1 MKRICIL
8 LLAVLML
15 LGCQPTPETEFIV
28 NKGDQSAMIDMARGE
43 DVVSAAGG
51 NDGAEPAALDYRALY
66 GIPERLTGTFSD
78 TEGKVLVHIDAEVAV
93 PDAPLPI
100 VRVFSRDFD
109 QQTVTRIWNV
119 LVKDTPMFELVDET
133 NLNRKTQIEDE
144 LKFFYAMLDNPEL
157 MREHL
162 YDSEAEVMEEIA
174 SLQAEYQKTVDA
186 EPKEKRRV
194 DSTMWRR
201 SVGFADKPDL
211 TQQEGLW
218 AISEDESMRFTVY
231 NSTDNDEPIYET
243 VEGGWNVIQNNK
255 HASLSFRRES
265 DVSDIVFGN
274 RTIGVPFG
282 TIIKEDDPLP
292 ERAKGSLP
300 YTPKEA
306 ADRVCAFLKEAGL
319 SDEFTIAYLSLD
331 DDAGVYGRDD
341 EREMLPHEPTMF
353 CYHAVCTRK
362 VNGAPC
368 CNTEMNVNES
378 RGGESTKTAYAP
390 SWAYEQMH
398 VYLDADGIFRFGW
411 GTPLSVSD
419 TLTAFSKLKSFDE
432 IRTIAEKRFPLQY
445 LEEANRATEVSDH
458 PNTQL
463 PITEITVDRITL
475 GLWRIAEQDKLG
487 QGLLVPAYCF
497 YGNMKSTWYQDGT
510 PRVEYNDLLFVINAV
525 DGSVIDPAKGY

>member
-8 LLAVLML
+8 LLAAL
-15 LGCQPTPETEFIV
+15 LLVGCQPTPETEFIV
-28 NKGDQSAMIDMARGE
+28 NKGDQNAMIDMARGE

-51 NDGAEPAALDYRALY
+51 KDGTEPATLDYRALY
-66 GIPERLTGTFSD
+66 GIPERLMGTFSD
-78 TEGKVLVHIDAEVAV
+78 AEGKVLVRIDAEVAV

-100 VRVFSRDFD
+100 VRVFSKDFD

-119 LVKDTPMFELVDET
+119 LVGDTPMFELVDET
-133 NLNRKTQIEDE
+133 NLNRRTRIEDE
-144 LKFFYAMLDNPEL
+144 LKFFYAMLDDPEL
-157 MREHL
+157 MKEHL
-162 YDSEAEVMEEIA
+162 YEKDEVMEEIA
-174 SLQAEYQKTVDA
+174 RLQAEYQTAEDA

-201 SVGFADKPDL
+201 GVGFADQPDL
-211 TQQEGLW
+211 TQQLGLW
-218 AISEDESMRFTVY
+218 AISEDESVRFTVY

-243 VEGGWNVIQNNK
+243 VDGGWNVIQNNK
-255 HASLSFRRES
+255 QASLGFRRAS
-265 DVSDIVFGN
+265 DASNIVFGN

-292 ERAKGSLP
+292 ERAKAWLP

-306 ADRVCAFLKEAGL
+306 ADRVRAFLKQAGL
-319 SDEFTIAYLSLD
+319 SDEFTIAYLSLG

-341 EREMLPHEPTMF
+341 DRETLPHELTMF
-353 CYHAVCTRK
+353 CYHAVCARK

-368 CNTEMNVNES
+368 CNTEINVYES

-398 VYLDADGIFRFGW
+398 VYLDAEGVFSFTW

-419 TLTAFSKLKSFDE
+419 TLTGISKLKPFDE
-432 IRTIAEKRFPLQY
+432 IKTIAEKRFPLQY
-445 LEEANRATEVSDH
+445 LEEANPVTEVSDH

-463 PITEITVDRITL
+463 PITEITIDRITL

-497 YGNMKSTWYQDGT
+497 YGDIKSTWYQDGT
-510 PRVEYNDLLFVINAV
+510 PRIEYNDLLFVINAV